1 MKKSASFRHSVR
13 HSVFALGL
21 LGLVAGLLGIGSTAS
36 AAPVSCEVD
45 NSTTLATYSS
55 LQAAI
60 DAASAGDTLDVK
72 GTCVGTSTVSKNL
85 TIKGVSP
92 TSILDGNGA
101 GSTLTVNASVSVTV
115 KRLTIQ
121 NGASLLNGHF
131 VAGGGVG
138 DVSWV
143 NIGGAQLP
151 PTSGREHYV
160 FVGRACNGDPLP
172 PNLSGKVALI
182 RRGTCFFSD
191 KAANVAAAG
200 ATAAVIANRVG
211 AGDFIQF
218 AQLVNAVTIPV
229 VGISDT
235 AGTNMGASG
244 TLTWTDWRQN
254 GFYTQGCGGGGIC
267 NSGTLAL
274 VDSVLSGNLGTYG
287 GGVFQNQNGGAL
299 TLAGS
304 TSFTSNRGTFGGGIG
319 HPVGTVNAADG
330 TSTYTDPI
338 SGARLPAWTGSFV
351 DNFIGNCF
359 PAVTLGSFSCT
370 P

>member
-1 MKKSASFRHSVR
+1 MKKSASFRRSVR
-13 HSVFALGL
+13 HSLVVLGL
-21 LGLVAGLLGIGSTAS
+21 LGMVAGLLGIGSTAS
-36 AAPVSCEVD
+36 AAPSSCEVD

-182 RRGTCFFSD
+182 RRGT
-191 KAANVAAAG
+191 
-200 ATAAVIANRVG
+200 
-211 AGDFIQF
+211 
-218 AQLVNAVTIPV
+218 
-229 VGISDT
+229 
-235 AGTNMGASG
+235 ASSR
-244 TLTWTDWRQN
+244 T
-254 GFYTQGCGGGGIC
+254 
-267 NSGTLAL
+267 
-274 VDSVLSGNLGTYG
+274 
-287 GGVFQNQNGGAL
+287 
-299 TLAGS
+299 
-304 TSFTSNRGTFGGGIG
+304 
-319 HPVGTVNAADG
+319 
-330 TSTYTDPI
+330 
-338 SGARLPAWTGSFV
+338 RLRTRPPPGR
-351 DNFIGNCF
+351 
-359 PAVTLGSFSCT
+359 P
-370 P
+370 PR